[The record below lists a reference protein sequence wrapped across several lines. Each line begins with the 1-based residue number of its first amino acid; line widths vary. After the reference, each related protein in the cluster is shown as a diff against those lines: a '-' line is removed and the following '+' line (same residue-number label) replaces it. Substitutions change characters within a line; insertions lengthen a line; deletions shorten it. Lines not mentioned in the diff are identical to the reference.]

1 MLANPGKTIK
11 YNGKTIKYPE
21 IDLVYW
27 AGGNSFVHHQDINA
41 LLSAWRKPTTIIVHD
56 MYWTPTA
63 KMADIVF
70 PITTP
75 YERNDITM
83 SGDYSNMNINPMKQ
97 VVAPLEKAKSDY
109 QVFSDLAE
117 ACGFG
122 EQYTEG
128 KAEMDWIEE
137 FYNVAYQ
144 NAQKTSVVMADGN
157 LMPDFQTFWSA
168 NRPLVFDATL
178 ERLDFVRYADFRED
192 PILNPLGTPSGRIE
206 IYSEV
211 IEKMNYKDC
220 KAFPQWFEPAE
231 WKGMKDKPAEFALL
245 SPHPSLRLHS
255 QLANTRLRDEYA
267 VVNREP
273 IWINP
278 ADAKAKDIQNGDLVR
293 VFNKRGQILAG
304 AVVSDIVECKNGSA
318 NVLTMDI
325 PTSELA
331 NGNSACTAL
340 VNIEK
345 YTGTPPENTAFLP
358 PKGA

>member
-1 MLANPGKTIK
+1 
-11 YNGKTIKYPE
+11 
-21 IDLVYW
+21 
-27 AGGNSFVHHQDINA
+27 
-41 LLSAWRKPTTIIVHD
+41 
-56 MYWTPTA
+56 
-63 KMADIVF
+63 
-70 PITTP
+70 
-75 YERNDITM
+75 
-83 SGDYSNMNINPMKQ
+83 
-97 VVAPLEKAKSDY
+97 
-109 QVFSDLAE
+109 
-117 ACGFG
+117 
-122 EQYTEG
+122 
-128 KAEMDWIEE
+128 
-137 FYNVAYQ
+137 
-144 NAQKTSVVMADGN
+144 
-157 LMPDFQTFWSA
+157 MPDFQIFWSA

-293 VFNKRGQILAG
+293 TFNKRGQILAG
-304 AVVSDIVECKNGSA
+304 AVVSDIVDEGVVRIYEGAWYDPSDASEANILCKNGSA

-340 VNIEK
+340 VNIAK
-345 YTGTPPENTAFLP
+345 YTGTPPEKYCILATKRCVNF
-358 PKGA
+358 